1 MRSIQN
7 SIPTARSDMI
17 KSFKH
22 KGLEKLYDT
31 GSQQGIKPEHL
42 KRLRVIIARLDA
54 SLSPQDMNLPGLNL
68 YLLKGQ
74 YEGFWA
80 VSVSGNW
87 RVIFRFEGNNAF
99 DVDYLDYH

>member
-1 MRSIQN
+1 
-7 SIPTARSDMI
+7 MI

-22 KGLEKLYDT
+22 KGLERLYMT
-31 GSQQGIKPEHL
+31 GSRKGITTEHF
-42 KRLRVIIARLDA
+42 KRIRMILARLDA

-68 YLLKGQ
+68 HPLKGQ
-74 YEGFWA
+74 YKGFWA

-87 RVIFRFEGNNAF
+87 RVIFRFEGNNVN

>member
-1 MRSIQN
+1 
-7 SIPTARSDMI
+7 MI
-17 KSFKH
+17 KTFKH
-22 KGLEKLYDT
+22 KGLEKLYLT
-31 GSQQGIKPEHL
+31 GSRQGIKPEPF

-54 SLSPQDMNLPGLNL
+54 SLSPRDMKLPGL
-68 YLLKGQ
+68 YLHPLRGQ